1 MTKLLR
7 NWTLLPVWMI
17 VSLVAGGC
25 NDGDNQ
31 DQVNGAPPGAD
42 GGMPGGG
49 GPGGG
54 GGSPGIK
61 QIMGK
66 LTKGPNSLTP
76 LIGNEL
82 QQDPPPWD
90 TIQGQ
95 AKEYAKSAAEL
106 GTYDPPKGAK
116 ESWAKL
122 TAAFAESG
130 AELERAAMAKDK
142 EAARLSHDQL
152 KNSCNACHLEH
163 RRMGRGGGPGGP
175 GGPPPGGFGR
185 PPGGP
190 GGPPPGGPGG
200 PPPGGGPAGPQ

>member
-7 NWTLLPVWMI
+7 DWALFPICMI
-17 VSLVAGGC
+17 VPLVAGGC
-25 NDGDNQ
+25 NDGGNDDQANQ
-31 DQVNGAPPGAD
+31 PPPGAD
-42 GGMPGGG
+42 GG
-49 GPGGG
+49 GP
-54 GGSPGIK
+54 PGIR

-106 GTYDPPKGAK
+106 GTYDPPRGAK
-116 ESWAKL
+116 ESWTKL
-122 TAAFAESG
+122 TAEFAETG
-130 AELERAAMAKDK
+130 AELEKAAMAKDK
-142 EAARLSHDQL
+142 AAAILTHDQL
-152 KNSCNACHLEH
+152 KNSCNACHQEH

-175 GGPPPGGFGR
+175 PQGGSGQPPQRGSRR

-190 GGPPPGGPGG
+190 NEPPPGGPGG
-200 PPPGGGPAGPQ
+200 PPPDAPQ

>member
-7 NWTLLPVWMI
+7 TWALLPVLMI
-17 VSLVAGGC
+17 VSLVAVGC
-25 NDGDNQ
+25 SDGDTEGQANEP
-31 DQVNGAPPGAD
+31 PPGA
-42 GGMPGGG
+42 GG

-54 GGSPGIK
+54 GSRGIR

-66 LTKGPNSLTP
+66 LAKGPGSLTDV
-76 LIGNEL
+76 IGNEL
-82 QQDPPPWD
+82 KQETPPWE

-95 AKEYAKSAAEL
+95 AKEYAQSAAEL
-106 GTYDPPKGAK
+106 GTYEPPKGAK

-122 TAAFAESG
+122 TAEFAESG

-152 KNSCNACHLEH
+152 KNSCNACHQEH

-175 GGPPPGGFGR
+175 PGGPPPGGQGGPPPGGFGR

-190 GGPPPGGPGG
+190 GGPPPGGS
-200 PPPGGGPAGPQ
+200 Q